1 MAIPRETNKELV
13 VVVEDA
19 GVDVAISPPIIDGA
33 IVVGQVPPT
42 DPRTLLY
49 DSYTNDILNVR
60 TISGVSFQIGD
71 AAQSTTE
78 ILEQV
83 LTGVTNG
90 VPGVDGQFNNRIYM
104 DSGGKGIYIWEDPA
118 DSFWAD
124 PQVTVGTEL
133 PPNGK
138 VNEVYINTS
147 TNSIW
152 MWL

>member
-1 MAIPRETNKELV
+1 MAIPRETNKELII
-13 VVVEDA
+13 VVEDA

-60 TISGVSFQIGD
+60 TISGVAFQIGD

-83 LTGVTNG
+83 LAGVG
-90 VPGVDGQFNNRIYM
+90 IPAIDGQFNNRIYM
-104 DSGGKGIYIWEDPA
+104 DSENKGIYIWQDPA
-118 DSFWAD
+118 DSYWAD
-124 PQVTVGTEL
+124 PQVTVSNNL

-138 VNEVYINTS
+138 VNEVHINTA

>member
-1 MAIPRETNKELV
+1 VAIPRETNKELI

-49 DSYTNDILNVR
+49 DSFTNDILNVR

-71 AAQSTTE
+71 AAQSTTQ

-83 LTGVTNG
+83 LAGNG
-90 VPGVDGQFNNRIYM
+90 VPAVDGQFNNRIYM
-104 DSGGKGIYIWEDPA
+104 DADGKGIYIWNDPA

-124 PQVTVGTEL
+124 PQVTVSDTM

-138 VNEVYINTS
+138 INQVHINTA
-147 TNSIW
+147 TDSIW

>member
-1 MAIPRETNKELV
+1 VAIPRETNKELV
-13 VVVEDA
+13 IVVEDA

-60 TISGVSFQIGD
+60 TVSGVSFQIGD
-71 AAQSTTE
+71 AAQSTIE

-83 LTGVTNG
+83 VAGVG
-90 VPGVDGQFNNRIYM
+90 VPSVDGQFNNRIYM
-104 DSGGKGIYIWEDPA
+104 DSENKGIYIWSDPD

-124 PQVTVGTEL
+124 PQVTVSGDL

-138 VNEVYINTS
+138 VNEIHINTA

>member
-13 VVVEDA
+13 IVVEDA

-60 TISGVSFQIGD
+60 TVSGVSFQIGD

-83 LTGVTNG
+83 LSGAG
-90 VPGVDGQFNNRIYM
+90 VPSVDGQFNNRIYM
-104 DSGGKGIYIWEDPA
+104 DSAGKGIYIWNDPG

-124 PQVTVGTEL
+124 PQVTVSASL

-138 VNEVYINTS
+138 VNEVHINTA